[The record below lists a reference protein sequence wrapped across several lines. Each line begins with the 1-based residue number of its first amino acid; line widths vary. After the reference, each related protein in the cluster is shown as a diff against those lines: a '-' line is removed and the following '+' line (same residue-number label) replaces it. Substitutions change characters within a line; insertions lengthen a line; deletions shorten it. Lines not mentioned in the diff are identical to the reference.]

1 MPRKFGLLLLGLI
14 VASAV
19 TLYLEGSPTAKR
31 WMEVVE
37 RKLREPKIDSLVMSQ
52 PKVTEKETI
61 SFLGKPTVMDRSGEI
76 LISYEA
82 IEKINSRMLKQ
93 LISGKD
99 KKGLEIYGS
108 SQYSGRFL
116 AVYDVIDSLP
126 ATVNRHLNNHVLE
139 NRWGPDH
146 DNIHIDLEGYS
157 IFLYYF
163 KNDDGSYQKISNVR
177 WIPSE
182 LKDHELQYERYEEQL
197 DLEIGPNYSV
207 NNEYL
212 NVFARSDMDMQHRE
226 QRRERI
232 YKLRDRYI
240 TKDASG
246 VSAILPFKKN

>member
-14 VASAV
+14 VASTV

-52 PKVTEKETI
+52 PKVIEKETI
-61 SFLGKPTVMDRSGEI
+61 SFLGKPTEIDRSGEI

-93 LISGKD
+93 LISD
-99 KKGLEIYGS
+99 KEKGLEIYGS

-126 ATVNRHLNNHVLE
+126 ATVNRHLKNHVLE

-146 DNIHIDLEGYS
+146 DNIQIDLEGYS

-182 LKDHELQYERYEEQL
+182 LKDQELQYERYEEQL

-212 NVFARSDMDMQHRE
+212 DVFARTDIEMQNRE

-232 YKLRDRYI
+232 YKLRDHYI
-240 TKDASG
+240 TKDTLGA
-246 VSAILPFKKN
+246 SAILPFKKN